1 MIISLLLINYFSRQL
16 IMINLKIMALLL
28 PLLLKKNTT
37 MNSLWIVPVLLRWLS
52 YGGLYLGL
60 NMAWQS
66 GIHWLRVEVDSLC
79 VYQMVAKSCRLNNK
93 FSPLIWSIK
102 EFLKRD
108 WHIRINHIY
117 RVANYVADHMPNL
130 TISFSLG
137 LYMFMIS
144 PKVLSPYFFMICMG

>member
-1 MIISLLLINYFSRQL
+1 
-16 IMINLKIMALLL
+16 
-28 PLLLKKNTT
+28 
-37 MNSLWIVPVLLRWLS
+37 
-52 YGGLYLGL
+52 
-60 NMAWQS
+60 MAWQS
-66 GIHWLRVEVDSLC
+66 GIHWLQVEVDSLC

-117 RVANYVADHMPNL
+117 REANYVADHMANL
-130 TISFSLG
+130 TLSFSLG

-144 PKVLSPYFFMICMG
+144 LESVKPLLFHDMYGVAYPRLVSF